1 MNDKRLKE
9 YIKEAKETA
18 FIMRDRIN
26 IDSKNTF
33 GIEVEF
39 ENVNLDTIKYGKKW
53 QVKEDNTTT
62 KKINGSSIGGE
73 VSSPILRDN
82 EECWKDIEHVC
93 HYLSKKGAVATFATG
108 GHIHIG
114 AQVLKDDP
122 NNIRKLLKQWELF
135 EDIIYSFSSG
145 RDKELRSSVAVQ
157 AKKISPKLKRI
168 RYTKYGYSK
177 YQTFYDWYRFLKK
190 FQLDKFD
197 GLNFKNYK
205 DCKEDYNNTIEIRCP
220 NGTIDSVIWQN
231 NINFFIKF
239 FEHCCGENFDEEYID
254 YLLYKKETIESEN
267 AYDMFHVEDS
277 LKLVDLIFK
286 ERIDKIMFLK
296 QYLKIFDNDKQKQYT
311 KNKNHSV

>member
-9 YIKEAKETA
+9 YIEEAKETA
-18 FIMRDRIN
+18 FMMRDKIN

-53 QVKEDNTTT
+53 QVKEDDTTT
-62 KKINGSSIGGE
+62 TKINGSSIGGE

-168 RYTKYGYSK
+168 RDTKYGYSK

-190 FQLDKFD
+190 FQLNKFD
-197 GLNFKNYK
+197 CLNFKNYK

-239 FEHCCGENFDEEYID
+239 FEHCCDENFDEEYID
-254 YLLYKKETIESEN
+254 YLLYKKETIETEN
-267 AYDMFHVEDS
+267 IYDMFHAEDS

-311 KNKNHSV
+311 KK